1 MAIRE
6 RITLG
11 TSRATRVASVA
22 SRAGFSIV
30 ELIVVIVILGIIGTL
45 VAPRLSSLGGKQ
57 ARADAQAVAELLSI
71 AARRDE
77 LTSQAV
83 AVDFDET
90 RGSIRMLS
98 FVSAGEAGGQ
108 PEWRID
114 RLAAPASLKSTVV
127 ESIETDGNQLDSRRW
142 RLEFN
147 ENTRRPSVALV
158 LKDSLHGDRWRIEL
172 PAGSSRA
179 AVVPGDAPPGAADG
193 SIDLDASGR
202 SEDAW

>member
-98 FVSAGEAGGQ
+98 FVSAGGQ

-114 RLAAPASLKSTVV
+114 RLAAPASLKSTFV
-127 ESIETDGNQLDSRRW
+127 ESIETDGNQLDARRW